1 LLFKK
6 IQHCT
11 CSSGVDSKCVDWQD
25 GCQAAASI
33 IAGKSVDDSDEAFS
47 TRMML
52 CVHTP

>member
-11 CSSGVDSKCVDWQD
+11 CSSGVDIKCVDWQD
-25 GCQAAASI
+25 RCQVAASL

-47 TRMML
+47 MKL